1 MKPKLKLVGYSF
13 SAGVYWALLVK
24 SIFDNSPIFAI
35 AYATVLIVMVILI
48 TRLFATSTVKF
59 QIIKTYDDRLSSER
73 PNPLNEM
80 QIDILRDEIKELR
93 EENARLKSIIEGG
106 M

>member
-1 MKPKLKLVGYSF
+1 
-13 SAGVYWALLVK
+13 VYWALLVK

-59 QIIKTYDDRLSSER
+59 QIIKTYDDRLQSKLLSSER